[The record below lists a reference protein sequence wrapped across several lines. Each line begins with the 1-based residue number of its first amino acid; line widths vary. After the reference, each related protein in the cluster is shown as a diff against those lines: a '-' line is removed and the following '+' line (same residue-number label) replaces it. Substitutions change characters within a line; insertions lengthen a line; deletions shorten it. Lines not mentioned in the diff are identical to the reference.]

1 MFLMSVTEL
10 VSQLRMSWLKSLAY
24 YSTAMGGWPR
34 GVSVNAS
41 RGRATEKKEWGG
53 PRTLNIQ
60 LMVVT
65 ELVSQL
71 PMGWLKAL
79 AFYITATGGWPRGVS
94 VNASRGR
101 ATEKK
106 EWGGPRTWNMFLMS
120 VTELVSQLPMG
131 WLKALAFYSTA
142 TGGWPRGVSV
152 NASRGRATE
161 RKEWGGPRTK
171 NMLLI
176 SVTELVTQLPM
187 SWLKSLASYST
198 ATGGWPR
205 GVSVNASRGRATEK
219 KEWGGPRT
227 WNMLSMVVTELVS
240 QLPMGWLKAEASY
253 ITATDGWPRGVSV
266 NASRGRVTE
275 KK

>member
-1 MFLMSVTEL
+1 
-10 VSQLRMSWLKSLAY
+10 
-24 YSTAMGGWPR
+24 
-34 GVSVNAS
+34 
-41 RGRATEKKEWGG
+41 
-53 PRTLNIQ
+53 
-60 LMVVT
+60 MVVT

-79 AFYITATGGWPRGVS
+79 AFYSTATGGWPRGVS

-161 RKEWGGPRTK
+161 KKEWGGPRTIEHVAHIGHRARDPVTDVLVEVTGILQHSDGRVAARSERQCVEGAGDGEK
-171 NMLLI
+171 GMGRTTYLEHVLMV
-176 SVTELVTQLPM
+176 VTELVSQLPM
-187 SWLKSLASYST
+187 GWLKALAFYIT

-219 KEWGGPRT
+219 K
-227 WNMLSMVVTELVS
+227 
-240 QLPMGWLKAEASY
+240 
-253 ITATDGWPRGVSV
+253 
-266 NASRGRVTE
+266 
-275 KK
+275 